1 MNHSIFL
8 WINGWR
14 TPAIDAVMNA
24 VSLAGSALNIV
35 WLLPL
40 ACALLLLRCPGAQ
53 FHARLRLLAAAVL
66 GFALAMAVVAAFKF
80 GFQWPRPGIVFGSQ
94 VVHSIVPEDSRY
106 SFPSGHATFAMWLAV
121 CLWPRASALARSLLS
136 VYVIAVGL
144 ARINLGMHFPA
155 DVLVGYAV
163 GASCA
168 WLSRWLLLRTPTSE
182 QAAPQTRRI

>member
-8 WINGWR
+8 WINSWR
-14 TPAIDAVMNA
+14 SPAIDAVLNA
-24 VSLAGSALNIV
+24 VSLSGSALNIV

-40 ACALLLLRCPGAQ
+40 ACALLLLRCPRAQ
-53 FHARLRLLAAAVL
+53 FHARLRFLAVAAL
-66 GFALAMAVVAAFKF
+66 GFALAMALVAAFKF
-80 GFQWPRPGIVFGSQ
+80 GLQLPRPGTVFGSQ

-121 CLWPRASALARSLLS
+121 CLWPRVSALARCALV

-155 DVLVGYAV
+155 DVLVGYAI
-163 GASCA
+163 GACCA
-168 WLSRWLLLRTPTSE
+168 WLSRWLLLRTGS
-182 QAAPQTRRI
+182 AHALPQNRRN